1 MVRGFVQTIKWR
13 VPNTSKK
20 WKGKAETVMSVADPI
35 GDAPALIDI
44 RVRRTEEHPSGKG
57 FTREGVRLSQ
67 EEAASLVKAIQH
79 SLQELEGSDVT
90 G

>member
-1 MVRGFVQTIKWR
+1 MTRGFSQTIKWR
-13 VPNTSKK
+13 VPNISKK
-20 WKGKAETVMSVADPI
+20 WKGKAETVMSIADPI

-67 EEAASLVKAIQH
+67 EEAASLAKAIQH
-79 SLQELEGSDVT
+79 SLTELRETDGN
-90 G
+90 

>member
-1 MVRGFVQTIKWR
+1 MVRGFTQTIKWR

-20 WKGKAETVMSVADPI
+20 WKGKAETVMSVAVPI

-57 FTREGVRLSQ
+57 FRREGVRLSQ

-79 SLQELEGSDVT
+79 SLTELREIDDS
-90 G
+90 

>member
-1 MVRGFVQTIKWR
+1 MSRGCVQTIKWR
-13 VPNTSKK
+13 VPNISKK

-67 EEAASLVKAIQH
+67 EEAASLVKAIEH
-79 SLQELEGSDVT
+79 ALQELEGSDVT

>member
-1 MVRGFVQTIKWR
+1 MRRGYVQTIKWR

-35 GDAPALIDI
+35 CDEPALIDI

-79 SLQELEGSDVT
+79 SLTELREIDDS
-90 G
+90 